1 LSSVEW
7 RDSAGHALAD
17 YRRPSLAV
25 DVALLTVVD
34 GRLRVLLHEK
44 HDGQWSLPGRFVRID
59 ETLRDAALLA
69 LREKVGV
76 TGQEPEQ
83 LRVFDALD
91 RDSRGRVV
99 TVAHVDLVP
108 EKLLET
114 ATGELRPVAEL
125 PQLAFHHREI
135 VEKAV
140 ERVRAEYRERPD
152 PRRLLSEPFTLFE
165 LQRVHEAVLGERL
178 QKDTFRRR
186 MLPGLQETDTV
197 QRGTVGKPARLF
209 QRHPP
214 TNG

>member
-7 RDSAGHALAD
+7 TDSPDPALAD
-17 YRRPSLAV
+17 YPHPSIAV
-25 DVALLTVVD
+25 DVALLTVSKD
-34 GRLRVLLHEK
+34 RLCVLLHEK
-44 HDGQWSLPGRFVRID
+44 HGDLWSLPGRFVRID

-91 RDSRGRVV
+91 RDSRGRVMS
-99 TVAHVDLVP
+99 VAHVDLVP
-108 EKLLET
+108 EEQIET

-125 PQLAFHHREI
+125 PPLAFDHREI

-152 PRRLLSEPFTLFE
+152 PRGLLSKRFTLLE

-209 QRHPP
+209 QRCPP
-214 TNG
+214 ANR